1 MGRSVPLISFNTNK
15 ETGRCVSPARFRPK
29 GRKEIDRIA
38 PAVEHSLSLAADAAK
53 SPVYGLC
60 TISVSALSGMLMY
73 LYPIPREALA
83 GVDP

>member
-1 MGRSVPLISFNTNK
+1 MGRSVALISFNTNK

-29 GRKEIDRIA
+29 GRKEIGRIA

-53 SPVYGLC
+53 SPVYGLQFP
-60 TISVSALSGMLMY
+60 SALSGMLMY